1 MFLSRHRH
9 AALASVLAMLC
20 SASVNSVSAGA
31 RTWTGIG
38 PEGGAIRVLAI
49 DPKAPGSL
57 YAGTEDGGIFESTSG
72 GASWK
77 PLQVGLPA
85 VNVAVDALAFE
96 PAFPRTI
103 YAGLTFYGLCK
114 STDSRGT

>member
-38 PEGGAIRVLAI
+38 PEGGDIRVLAI
-49 DPKAPGSL
+49 DPKAPESL
-57 YAGTEDGGIFESTSG
+57 YAGTEDGGIFKSTNG
-72 GASWK
+72 GDSW
-77 PLQVGLPA
+77 
-85 VNVAVDALAFE
+85 N
-96 PAFPRTI
+96 PRTVALPPLHASVHALGFVNSVTI
-103 YAGLTFYGLCK
+103 
-114 STDSRGT
+114 

>member
-38 PEGGAIRVLAI
+38 PEGGDIRVLAI
-49 DPKAPGSL
+49 DPKAAESL
-57 YAGTEDGGIFESTSG
+57 YAGTEDGGIFKSTNG
-72 GASWK
+72 GGGWK
-77 PLQVGLPA
+77 PVNVGLS
-85 VNVAVDALAFE
+85 
-96 PAFPRTI
+96 
-103 YAGLTFYGLCK
+103 AGKGSGYDLGF
-114 STDSRGT
+114 DSVVP